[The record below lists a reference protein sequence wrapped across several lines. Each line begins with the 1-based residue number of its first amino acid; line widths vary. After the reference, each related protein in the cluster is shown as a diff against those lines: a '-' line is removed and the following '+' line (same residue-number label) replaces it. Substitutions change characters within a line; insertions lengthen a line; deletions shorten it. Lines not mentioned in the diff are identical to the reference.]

1 MTYRRDID
9 GLRAIA
15 VLAVVLYHF
24 GLSST
29 SGGYVGV
36 DIFFVISGYLIGG
49 NIIDE
54 TASGA
59 FSYIQFYLRRIKRL
73 FPAVFVL
80 SLATIPFAWWLLLPG
95 DFWSYGKS
103 LVAATTFLPNVLFY
117 RDTGYFSTDAITKPL
132 LHTWSLGVE
141 EQFYICFPIVMRLIV
156 RVAPKLT
163 ASLLFL
169 ICILSLAFAQRLM
182 TIDPPAAFYWLPA
195 RAWELALGAFVASP
209 TFRALSLGVSAR
221 RWITWLALA
230 ALVIPVFAYSDSTP
244 FPGVT
249 ALPPCLGTAWL
260 LWSGRSSGTSLA
272 TRWLESKP
280 SVFIGRISYSLYLWH
295 WPAYMFLAYYLSGDL
310 TWRYRVEGLA
320 LVFCLATLSWKFVEQ
335 PIRSRRI
342 SIFTAYGG
350 ALVGSVFL
358 ISVGLLIWHF
368 NGVPERFSNNTAIL
382 AAAASDFS
390 PDWTR
395 CVSKDNTAW
404 PGVAYCPIGD
414 QNTPP
419 TFLIWGDSHI
429 RSLHDGVDKLA
440 QELGRS
446 GRVVWAA
453 GCMPAFDIVKRE
465 SAAGPR
471 ADDEC
476 AAQNAALKSGLKRVG
491 SIKKILLLGRW
502 AYYFEGR
509 GLGVDSQNLITIT
522 NADSDERQTGGALTE
537 AARTGVAL
545 RDTVHWLKSA
555 GYEVYVL
562 EQIPEIPNYSSRKLF
577 QAVRSGQ
584 YDVRQA
590 IALFGTVPR
599 ADVDARQR
607 QADEALDQI
616 AKDGSTQILH
626 THQLFCGTEMCSA
639 WSAWGPAYFDNNHL
653 TVTTSL
659 HIRKVFLPL
668 MTPN

>member
-15 VLAVVLYHF
+15 VLAVMLYHF
-24 GLSST
+24 GLSCT

-54 TASGA
+54 TTSGA
-59 FSYIQFYLRRIKRL
+59 FSYIQFYLRRIKRI
-73 FPAVFVL
+73 FPAVFIL
-80 SLATIPFAWWLLLPG
+80 SLATIPFACWLLLPE
-95 DFWSYGKS
+95 DFRSYGKS

-117 RDTGYFSTDAITKPL
+117 RDTGYFSTDAITMPL

-141 EQFYICFPIVMRLIV
+141 EQFYICFPIIVRLIV
-156 RVAPKLT
+156 LVAPKLT

-169 ICILSLAFAQRLM
+169 ICILSLGFAQRLM
-182 TIDPPAAFYWLPA
+182 IIDPPAAFYWLPA
-195 RAWELALGAFVASP
+195 RAWELALGALVASP
-209 TFRALSLGVSAR
+209 TFRALSLGVSVR
-221 RWITWLALA
+221 RLITWLALA
-230 ALVIPVFAYSDSTP
+230 ALMIPVFAYSDSTP
-244 FPGVT
+244 FPGAT

-260 LWSGRSSGTSLA
+260 LWSGRSSGTSVPA
-272 TRWLESKP
+272 SWLEAKP

-295 WPAYMFLAYYLSGDL
+295 WPAYMFLAYFLSGDL
-310 TWRYRVEGLA
+310 TWRFRIGGLA
-320 LVFCLATLSWKFVEQ
+320 LVFGLATLSWRFVEQ

-350 ALVGSVFL
+350 ALVGAVLL
-358 ISVGLLIWHF
+358 ISIGLLICRL
-368 NGVPERFSNNTAIL
+368 NGTPERFSNNTGIL
-382 AAAASDFS
+382 AAAASDFR
-390 PDWTR
+390 PNWTR
-395 CVSKDNTAW
+395 CMDKDNTAW
-404 PGVAYCPIGD
+404 PGVAYCPIGI
-414 QNTPP
+414 QGTPP

-429 RSLHDGVDKLA
+429 RSLHDGADKLA

-446 GRVVWAA
+446 GIVVWAA
-453 GCMPAFDIVKRE
+453 GCMPAFDIIKWE
-465 SAAGPR
+465 SAASPR

-476 AAQNAALKSGLKRVG
+476 AAQNDALKSALKRTG

-509 GLGVDSQNLITIT
+509 GLGVDSQNLIKVT
-522 NADSDERQTGGALTE
+522 NADSNERQTDAALEE

-545 RDTVHWLKSA
+545 RDTFHWLKSA

-562 EQIPEIPNYSSRKLF
+562 EQMPEIPNYSSRKLF

-584 YDVRQA
+584 YDVQHA

-599 ADVDARQR
+599 AEVDARQR
-607 QADEALDQI
+607 QANEGLDQI
-616 AKDGSTQILH
+616 AKDGSAQILH
-626 THQLFCGTEMCSA
+626 KHQLFCGADKS
-639 WSAWGPAYFDNNHL
+639 SP
-653 TVTTSL
+653 
-659 HIRKVFLPL
+659 
-668 MTPN
+668 